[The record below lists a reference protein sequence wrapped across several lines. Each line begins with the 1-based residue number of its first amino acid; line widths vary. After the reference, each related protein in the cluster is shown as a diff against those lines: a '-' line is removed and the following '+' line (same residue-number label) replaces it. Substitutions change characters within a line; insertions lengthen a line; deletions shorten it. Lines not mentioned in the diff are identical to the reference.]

1 MSGLYPQSRNIKEF
15 SDLLYNKVNPVTA
28 GESRWEFKHPE
39 VTNITGKVSDLD
51 RFDAQFFKVHYRQA
65 NIMDP

>member
-1 MSGLYPQSRNIKEF
+1 
-15 SDLLYNKVNPVTA
+15 VNPVTA
-28 GESRWEFKHPE
+28 GESRWTFKHPE

-65 NIMDP
+65 NSMDPMSRKLLELAISHKTT